1 MKLTLARFTALLLTP
16 LALLSAA
23 DQPLPKVTDKLQPVT
38 LNQAEL
44 SGEIG
49 RRIQELIYKNYM
61 AIDLPKTFA
70 DPIRLRQPRRYLGT
84 GKVIAAGSRFA
95 AYTGDAEVGRRTTQ
109 LIADVMRNRDPDGYL
124 GTIPSKSA
132 DRFAWIAVPWAFH
145 ELEYIVLGLLENHRY
160 CADATSLQYA
170 RELADY
176 VIAMFSTSPHP
187 EQIGT
192 AGLAEALLLLYGSTG
207 DARYRNFAAN
217 FRHGGPFGAP
227 PIPVPMIEY
236 ASLRDWE
243 KTNLGD
249 RKVGHVYLNL
259 ARCYSQALLYRW
271 EPQEKLLGVS
281 RFILNELTRQDGCL
295 NVHGTASEGER
306 FSYAQNG
313 GGKVGESCATAYLIR
328 WLHNLLCLD
337 GDLQYGDMMERA
349 IYNALFAAQDPAGR
363 QIRYFT
369 PFEGPRSYYKSDGY
383 CCPGNYRRIV
393 AELPEMVYYR
403 SSDGGVAVNLYTQS
417 TKTIELNG
425 GRKVALQQQTDYPT
439 SGWVKITVSPSQ
451 PMEFPLRL
459 RIPRWCLKAKL
470 TVAGESP
477 HEIAPGQPYF
487 ELRRTWKPGDVVTLE
502 MPMPWRWVR
511 GHGNQKE
518 RAALLRGP
526 VVYCVGTAE
535 NAEVLK
541 QFKDPRE
548 MSIDPAT
555 LGEPVADTSVRPNG
569 LKVTAR
575 VRAPFDDHK
584 GPATLDVVLTEFVDP
599 SGVATFL
606 RVPDTAKTVEDDL
619 IKAK

>member
-1 MKLTLARFTALLLTP
+1 MGHLRSQASDESGPARRTPKQTPFITAKRTYTMKLTLARFTALLLTP
-16 LALLSAA
+16 LAPLPAA

-109 LIADVMRNRDPDGYL
+109 LIDDVMRNRDPDGYL
-124 GTIPSKSA
+124 GTIPSRSA

-207 DARYRNFAAN
+207 DARYKNFAAN

-243 KTNLGD
+243 KTNLRD

-271 EPQEKLLGVS
+271 EPQDKLLGVS

-337 GDLQYGDMMERA
+337 GDLGYGDMMERA

-417 TKTIELNG
+417 TKTIELND
-425 GRKVALQQQTDYPT
+425 GRKVTLQQETDYPT
-439 SGWVKITVSPSQ
+439 SGLVKITVRPSQ

-459 RIPRWCLKAKL
+459 RIPRWCLNAKL
-470 TVAGESP
+470 TITGESP
-477 HEIAPGQPYF
+477 HEIAPGQPNF
-487 ELRRTWKPGDVVTLE
+487 EVRRTWKPGDVVTL
-502 MPMPWRWVR
+502 
-511 GHGNQKE
+511 
-518 RAALLRGP
+518 
-526 VVYCVGTAE
+526 
-535 NAEVLK
+535 
-541 QFKDPRE
+541 
-548 MSIDPAT
+548 
-555 LGEPVADTSVRPNG
+555 
-569 LKVTAR
+569 
-575 VRAPFDDHK
+575 
-584 GPATLDVVLTEFVDP
+584 
-599 SGVATFL
+599 
-606 RVPDTAKTVEDDL
+606 
-619 IKAK
+619 